1 MFRAGIARAFEDG
14 GSACTLWRVR
24 RSTIRAGP
32 SPGPAAGR
40 AQAGGDPGAGATSR
54 DTALATAARLAPRL
68 TPPASAGEL
77 GVHRAPGRRYRL
89 DQAEQF
95 DRAEL
100 AGDAALGLFAASA
113 RCRAWLAS
121 ITARSPAPYEQTA
134 GRMNTFRRQTAGT
147 WPGDPARAARILLGI
162 VSHPDPPLR
171 LLLGAGAVDSAEK
184 SAAERGA
191 EAAAWA
197 DVSRS
202 ADFPA
207 VAAAD
212 AG

>member
-1 MFRAGIARAFEDG
+1 M
-14 GSACTLWRVR
+14 ACTPIHCQGRPLARPGR
-24 RSTIRAGP
+24 RPRSGRRGSRRRRDKPGHGP
-32 SPGPAAGR
+32 GDGRPPGAAAHAAG
-40 AQAGGDPGAGATSR
+40 
-54 DTALATAARLAPRL
+54 L
-68 TPPASAGEL
+68 AGEL